1 MDDPGE
7 SLYLLS
13 ISIQPLTIGTAIGL
27 LVVLVMVVCSALVS
41 GAEVAYFSID
51 EKGREELQGDV
62 NSTNH
67 RILKLLE
74 HPKRLLATILVS
86 NNFINVG
93 IVIVSAYVLEHLF
106 EYHGNATLRFV
117 VEVLT
122 VTLILL
128 IMGEVTPKIYATE
141 KNLRLARLMA
151 LPLTVAERVFPI
163 NVISKFLVNAT
174 SVIDKRIKNRVEISV
189 DDLSNALDLAEDID
203 QTDDEHKL
211 LQGIIT
217 FGDTSVKQVM
227 KSRLDVVAIEE
238 KTSFLEVLSTI
249 RGCGFSRIPVYRE
262 SFDHIMGV
270 LYIKDLLRYV
280 DKGDHFRWQKL
291 IRSPFFVPEQK
302 KLDDLLREFQ
312 QRKIHLAVVVDEYGG
327 TSGIVTLEDVLEEIV
342 GEITDEFDEEDL
354 IYSKVDDKTYI
365 FEGKTPL
372 TDLSRI
378 LNVKMSEFEEKRGD
392 SDSLAGFVIELA
404 GKIPLKGERIKFNQF
419 TFTIEAADKRRV
431 KSIKVSIDE
440 EEQQDEDI

>member
-27 LVVLVMVVCSALVS
+27 VVVLLMVICSALVS

-51 EKGREELQGDV
+51 EKGREELESDS
-62 NSTNH
+62 NNANN

-74 HPKRLLATILVS
+74 QPKRLLATILVS

-106 EYHGNATLRFV
+106 EYHGNATLRFI

-128 IMGEVTPKIYATE
+128 ILGEVTPKIYATE
-141 KNLRLARLMA
+141 KNVKLARLMS
-151 LPLTVAERVFPI
+151 LPLTVAQRAFPI

-174 SVIDKRIKNRVEISV
+174 SLIDKRIKSRVEISV

-227 KSRLDVVAIEE
+227 KSRLDVIAIEE
-238 KTSFLEVLSTI
+238 KTSFLEVLSKI
-249 RGCGFSRIPVYRE
+249 RDCGFSRIPVYRE

-270 LYIKDLLRYV
+270 LYIKDLLRFV

-354 IYSKVDDKTYI
+354 VYSKVDDNTYI

-378 LNVKMSEFEEKRGD
+378 LNVKMSEFEDEKGD
-392 SDSLAGFVIELA
+392 SDSLAGFVIEIA
-404 GKIPLKGERIKFNQF
+404 GKIPLKGERINFRQF

-440 EEQQDEDI
+440 EEQSTDN